1 MTVHFPGLTQYIHID
16 RGLLEKFHENL
27 FYLFIFV
34 VVWTPPTTSPCH
46 YTTGIHL
53 AVE

>member
-1 MTVHFPGLTQYIHID
+1 MTAHFRGLVQYIHID

-27 FYLFIFV
+27 FYLFILV
-34 VVWTPPTTSPCH
+34 GVWTTPTTSPCH
-46 YTTGIHL
+46 YPTSITL